1 MKKKL
6 KSLYGNTVDIYNQD
20 NFIHVVGLVDNVYQ
34 MVIITDRFKLESK
47 YIKDKYLY
55 DSSSEYVINNKKC
68 LWLYDLMKM
77 FDNNGTNMKVTRYKG
92 LGELNAKDL
101 RETTLLDKNRT
112 LIQYTMESI
121 KEDIKKLRS
130 YDSDKKK
137 LIKDSVATRSD
148 LLG

>member
-1 MKKKL
+1 M
-6 KSLYGNTVDIYNQD
+6 
-20 NFIHVVGLVDNVYQ
+20 
-34 MVIITDRFKLESK
+34 
-47 YIKDKYLY
+47 Y

-101 RETTLLDKNRT
+101 RETTLLDNNRT